1 MIEKNKI
8 LFFHNLILWMYKMS
22 EEQIY
27 TVDLE
32 IAQIHRSELL
42 DFIQENYL
50 RIKKEDFSEI
60 IKKNRENNDSLSFKV
75 SEPGKDWQIS
85 VEIIASNPLKLT
97 LSPDDNVPSKFRE
110 NLKEDLLFL
119 VQLFEDNVRHSTLY
133 FSWIEGNDII
143 PEQPPTTRKRI
154 SDRLFSSNLILIY
167 IILFGFY
174 IVLFLLLGLFYA
186 IIGIIVIQL
195 STVLLSDRLFLLT
208 NKWRITPENPLVHIV
223 EYQLPIEEY
232 QDFQKK
238 FGKETVVKMKKEI
251 YEKTLAVGK
260 DPTCEIGEETM
271 ESYGFKCNPRSRLV
285 KVVDV
290 YNIVKTAADKF
301 KMPVPK
307 IVISNTMLP
316 NAAATGPSPHR
327 GLVLIT
333 TGLLVQLEDDE
344 ILSVLGHEMGHLQ
357 GRDPII
363 LFSLIIGQYIFYLIV
378 ILPILIKNNGIFTLI
393 YLIAIFAVI
402 FFVAKFFE
410 TRADLVS
417 AMKIGQPK
425 VLAESLRKIGYTRLQ
440 LERTSSIKFPQW
452 ISFDTHPPIYF
463 RVDRLE
469 KMENIPDVKH
479 PIIQSIK
486 DMFEG
491 IRRSFG

>member
-1 MIEKNKI
+1 
-8 LFFHNLILWMYKMS
+8 MYKMFN
-22 EEQIY
+22 EQIY

-32 IAQIHRSELL
+32 IAPIHRVELL

-50 RIKKEDFSEI
+50 RVKKENFSEI
-60 IKKNRENNDSLSFKV
+60 LKKYKEDDGLLSFKV
-75 SEPGKDWQIS
+75 SQPGKDWKIG
-85 VEIIASNPLKLT
+85 VEIMASNPLKLT
-97 LSPDDNVPSKFRE
+97 LSSDNNVPSKFME
-110 NLKEDLLFL
+110 DLKEDLLFL

-133 FSWIEGNDII
+133 FSWIEGNDIL
-143 PEQPPTTRKRI
+143 PEQPPTNRTRL

-167 IILFGFY
+167 IILFAFY
-174 IVLFLLLGLFYA
+174 ILIFLLFGLFYA

-232 QDFQKK
+232 KDFQKK

-251 YEKTLAVGK
+251 YDKTLAVGK

-290 YNIVKTAADKF
+290 YNIVKNAADKF
-301 KMPVPK
+301 KIPVPK
-307 IVISNTMLP
+307 IVISNTMVP
-316 NAAATGPSPHR
+316 NAAATGPSPRR

-357 GRDPII
+357 GRDPIL
-363 LFSLIIGQYIFYLIV
+363 LFSLIMAQYIFYLIV
-378 ILPILIKNNGIFTLI
+378 ILPILISINGLFTLI
-393 YLIAIFAVI
+393 YLVAVFAVI
-402 FFVAKFFE
+402 FFIAKFFE

-440 LERTSSIKFPQW
+440 LERTSSIKLPQW

-469 KMENIPDVKH
+469 KMNTIPDVKH

>member
-1 MIEKNKI
+1 MID
-8 LFFHNLILWMYKMS
+8 
-22 EEQIY
+22 EQIY

-32 IAQIHRSELL
+32 IAPVHRVELL

-50 RIKKEDFSEI
+50 LVKKEKFSEVV
-60 IKKNRENNDSLSFKV
+60 KKTRDDNNLLSFKV
-75 SEPGKDWQIS
+75 TESDKDWQIG

-97 LSPDDNVPSKFRE
+97 LSPDNDVPSKFLE
-110 NLKEDLLFL
+110 DLKEDLLFL

-133 FSWIEGNDII
+133 FSWIEGKDII
-143 PEQPPTTRKRI
+143 PENPPTTRKKL
-154 SDRLFSSNLILIY
+154 SDRLFSSNLIFLYLIF
-167 IILFGFY
+167 FGFN
-174 IVLFLLLGLFYA
+174 IALFLIFGLFYA
-186 IIGIIVIQL
+186 VIGIIVFQL
-195 STVLLSDRLFLLT
+195 AIVLLSDRLFLLT

-232 QDFQKK
+232 KEFQKK
-238 FGKETVVKMKKEI
+238 FGKETIIKMKKEI
-251 YEKTLAVGK
+251 YDKTLAVGK
-260 DPTCEIGEETM
+260 EPTCEIGEETL

-290 YNIVKTAADKF
+290 YSIVKTAADKF
-301 KMPVPK
+301 NLPIPK
-307 IVISNTMLP
+307 IVISNTMVP
-316 NAAATGPSPHR
+316 NAAATGPSPRR

-333 TGLLVQLEDDE
+333 TGLLVQLEEDE

-363 LFSLIIGQYIFYLIV
+363 LFSIISGEFIFRFTV
-378 ILPILIKNNGIFTLI
+378 ILPLLISSILLI
-393 YLIAIFAVI
+393 YVYIILVFAFI

-417 AMKIGQPK
+417 AMKIGQPQA
-425 VLAESLRKIGYTRLQ
+425 LAEALRKIGYSRLQ
-440 LERTSSIKFPQW
+440 MERAASSRFPRW

-469 KMENIPDVKH
+469 KMKTIPEVKN
-479 PIIQSIK
+479 PLVQSIK
-486 DMFEG
+486 DIFAG